1 MKRALFISIAL
12 CFLFVGCLGLEV
24 TENQEYTIKK
34 LARIAGITLGL
45 ECPDDVQE
53 ALSYLTY
60 LETIED
66 GKLKDAAI
74 DVAVKYAYDKYGK
87 TSKTVIF
94 VAELVDLLRI
104 VIPDETGTHFD
115 TKLLDI
121 AVSSFKEGINLTITK

>member
-1 MKRALFISIAL
+1 MKKLFVVISI
-12 CFLFVGCLGLEV
+12 FLFVGCVGLQT
-24 TENQEYTIKK
+24 TETQEYTIKK
-34 LARIAGITLGL
+34 LARIAGITLAL

-66 GKLKDAAI
+66 GKLKDVAI
-74 DVAVKYAYDKYGK
+74 NVAIKYAYEKYGK
-87 TSKTVIF
+87 TSKTVIL
-94 VAELVDLLRI
+94 VAELVDLLKI

-121 AVSSFKEGINLTITK
+121 AVSSFKEGINLTITN